1 MYVVTLAI
9 LIDEPAEELIYA
21 GIEYLKA
28 VVVLRKDFLQCFD
41 FLLQCVKARHIGGQG
56 NVTASQSRIRLPPE
70 PELPCVCVCVEG
82 EQITAPQTTT
92 TST

>member
-9 LIDEPAEELIYA
+9 LIDKSAQKFVYA

-28 VVVLRKDFLQCFD
+28 FVILRKDFLQCFN

-56 NVTASQSRIRLPPE
+56 NVTTIVSHGFASHRSSCPLDLGRIGGRRRE
-70 PELPCVCVCVEG
+70 A
-82 EQITAPQTTT
+82 AP
-92 TST
+92 